1 LIGIESD
8 DYDVNLLKEI
18 VCADLHRDET
28 GCPSNSIIRKA
39 SLITRFHQHPEI
51 VALLFAGLEA
61 PLLNQIDLDLTQE
74 LSIPIPDL
82 QYPETPLYLE
92 QLLDKE
98 QPLLPPPNSWRPEGN
113 VTQSQDT
120 TSGLAAIRLKNVL
133 SSLRHRLPHLSQLPE
148 AERSYSELFRIEEAP
163 EFNLEEAILYAYEG
177 LGTHCLSDD
186 PDELLQVVKRRRLE

>member
-1 LIGIESD
+1 MTTDQSRQTTVADRNTTTRTIPLPSIEITPDTPKLARLQNQLIGIESD

-133 SSLRHRLPHLSQLPE
+133 S
-148 AERSYSELFRIEEAP
+148 
-163 EFNLEEAILYAYEG
+163 
-177 LGTHCLSDD
+177 
-186 PDELLQVVKRRRLE
+186 